1 MEDLSASEV
10 RVRTFKVAVR
20 GFDRDEVES
29 YLGHVASYLD
39 ALQQQL
45 HQAGVSEVASPH
57 DLAAEYGALG
67 EEVTAVLTEARAAAD
82 AMRARAAADAAN
94 WRSVA
99 EEESA
104 QALADTT
111 AAILQARES
120 VWETGTEMLEQVVAQ
135 CEAMLTEAR
144 DSSLR
149 IRSEAERESGRMLT
163 DAQRERE
170 ELMRAGREEADRTVS
185 SARREADA
193 LVTGARHQADVA
205 HERTRALEERRSEL
219 MNELESTQK
228 SLLGIEDEP
237 AEVEEADEAPEPK
250 ETASARTH
258 WPDDDGAVRIV
269 AARPPVPVEPV
280 DADALAAEVEAL
292 RDRQP
297 APSPAGSGTAP
308 SGNGET
314 AVSSPQGEETPE
326 PEPVSPPLGGSPAEA
341 GEGGSGKP
349 PPAAAEAAATSPQ
362 GEETPELEPEPEAE
376 PEAELEA
383 GPMQDPLIGLFH
395 ELRAGP
401 TTEMS
406 DNGGAIGEST
416 AAVASV
422 AVVAEAPVAA
432 PESRDLRVE
441 TRDSLDPFAL
451 RDRLLL
457 PVQNRALRLVKR
469 ELVAAQNRALEELR
483 LDPEWMPDADLVD
496 GEVGGVLI
504 DLTDESTAA
513 GFAAAG
519 ELLGRSDPP
528 TPEAEVDDP
537 TMEFTGAFVDSVA
550 LSLERS
556 RSSGAGKRETAS
568 SLSRIFRAWRTDD
581 AERRVRLLSRR
592 AYQAGVLAALPA
604 MDCDRVS
611 IVTLGRSCV
620 DHGEEA
626 SPWLITD
633 GPPAGTL
640 IPPAS
645 LECSCTIVPEC

>member
-1 MEDLSASEV
+1 MD
-10 RVRTFKVAVR
+10 
-20 GFDRDEVES
+20 
-29 YLGHVASYLD
+29 
-39 ALQQQL
+39 
-45 HQAGVSEVASPH
+45 
-57 DLAAEYGALG
+57 
-67 EEVTAVLTEARAAAD
+67 
-82 AMRARAAADAAN
+82 
-94 WRSVA
+94 
-99 EEESA
+99 
-104 QALADTT
+104 
-111 AAILQARES
+111 
-120 VWETGTEMLEQVVAQ
+120 
-135 CEAMLTEAR
+135 
-144 DSSLR
+144 
-149 IRSEAERESGRMLT
+149 
-163 DAQRERE
+163 
-170 ELMRAGREEADRTVS
+170 
-185 SARREADA
+185 
-193 LVTGARHQADVA
+193 
-205 HERTRALEERRSEL
+205 
-219 MNELESTQK
+219 ELESTQK

-237 AEVEEADEAPEPK
+237 AEVEEADEAPEPE
-250 ETASARTH
+250 ETASTRTH

-297 APSPAGSGTAP
+297 APSPTGTGSGTAP
-308 SGNGET
+308 SGSGNAAAT
-314 AVSSPQGEETPE
+314 SPQGEETGGEGGSAERAQQGEETTEPE
-326 PEPVSPPLGGSPAEA
+326 PEPVSPPLGGSPGDA
-341 GEGGSGKP
+341 GEGGSAKP

-362 GEETPELEPEPEAE
+362 GEVTPELEPERE
-376 PEAELEA
+376 PEPELELDA
-383 GPMQDPLIGLFH
+383 GPGPDPLVGLFD

-401 TTEMS
+401 ANEMS
-406 DNGGAIGEST
+406 DNGDAVGESS
-416 AAVASV
+416 AAAATV

-432 PESRDLRVE
+432 PEIRDTRLE
-441 TRDSLDPFAL
+441 IRDSLDPFAL

-469 ELVAAQNRALEELR
+469 ELVSAQNRALEELR
-483 LDPEWMPDADLVD
+483 LDPEWMPEADLVD

-504 DLTDESTAA
+504 DLTEESTAA
-513 GFAAAG
+513 GFAAAA
-519 ELLGRSDPP
+519 ELLSRSDPP

-592 AYQAGVLAALPA
+592 AYQAGVLAALQA

-611 IVTLGRSCV
+611 VVTLGRSCV